1 MDIDH
6 PHVSKFMVSACTNGN
21 VFGSCGLDIFLDFR
35 NPLWNCGQKSQV
47 EREQRKLDRYVTIYS
62 IEACI
67 GQRQNAFVGN
77 ESHLAT
83 SPYTTMYCVETGR
96 QYVNVLEEQKYDR
109 TGAAESGIYAGEKS

>member
-1 MDIDH
+1 M
-6 PHVSKFMVSACTNGN
+6 
-21 VFGSCGLDIFLDFR
+21 
-35 NPLWNCGQKSQV
+35 
-47 EREQRKLDRYVTIYS
+47 
-62 IEACI
+62 
-67 GQRQNAFVGN
+67 GN